1 MMKIKTTFPY
11 EVILID
17 SFVLLIVI
25 ILDII
30 FAIQQEWL
38 LMLLL
43 TLSALCFFGLLT
55 FLIYLFSRFYININE
70 YVEIRKYFKISKY
83 KTSECSFDVKEI
95 NETVNGDLIYI
106 LTIICDEVV
115 VLKINSNSFDSEFRT
130 KFYVNKLLE
139 YNNLSK

>member
-1 MMKIKTTFPY
+1 MNKI
-11 EVILID
+11 
-17 SFVLLIVI
+17 I

-55 FLIYLFSRFYININE
+55 FLIYLFSRFYLKINE

-106 LTIICDEVV
+106 LTITCDEVV

>member
-1 MMKIKTTFPY
+1 MKIKTTFPP

-25 ILDII
+25 ILNII
-30 FAIQQEWL
+30 FAIQQAWS
-38 LMLLL
+38 LMLFL
-43 TLSALCFFGLLT
+43 TLSAFCFYGLLT
-55 FLIYLFSRFYININE
+55 FLIYIFSRFYININE
-70 YVEIRKYFKISKY
+70 YVEIRKYFKIRKY

-106 LTIICDEVV
+106 LTITCDEVV

>member
-1 MMKIKTTFPY
+1 MKIKTTFPH

-55 FLIYLFSRFYININE
+55 FLIYLFSIFYININE

-106 LTIICDEVV
+106 LTITCDEVV

>member
-1 MMKIKTTFPY
+1 MKIKTTFPY

-38 LMLLL
+38 LMLIL

-83 KTSECSFDVKEI
+83 KTSECSFAVKEI

-106 LTIICDEVV
+106 LTITCGEVV

>member
-1 MMKIKTTFPY
+1 MKIKTTFPY

-106 LTIICDEVV
+106 LTITCDGVV
-115 VLKINSNSFDSEFRT
+115 VLKINSNSFDSVFRT
-130 KFYVNKLLE
+130 KYYVNKLLE

>member
-1 MMKIKTTFPY
+1 MKIKTTFPH

-106 LTIICDEVV
+106 LTITCDEVV

>member
-1 MMKIKTTFPY
+1 MKIKTTFPY

>member
-1 MMKIKTTFPY
+1 M
-11 EVILID
+11 
-17 SFVLLIVI
+17 IVI
-25 ILDII
+25 IFDII

-83 KTSECSFDVKEI
+83 KTNECSFDVKEI

-106 LTIICDEVV
+106 LTITCDEVV
-115 VLKINSNSFDSEFRT
+115 ILKINSNSFDSEFRS

>member
-1 MMKIKTTFPY
+1 
-11 EVILID
+11 
-17 SFVLLIVI
+17 
-25 ILDII
+25 
-30 FAIQQEWL
+30 
-38 LMLLL
+38 MLLL

-83 KTSECSFDVKEI
+83 KTNECSFDVKEI

-106 LTIICDEVV
+106 LTITCDEVV
-115 VLKINSNSFDSEFRT
+115 VLKINSNSFDSEFRS
-130 KFYVNKLLE
+130 KFYVNKLFE

>member
-1 MMKIKTTFPY
+1 MKIKTTFPH

-43 TLSALCFFGLLT
+43 ALSALCFFGLLT

-106 LTIICDEVV
+106 LTITCDEVV

>member
-1 MMKIKTTFPY
+1 MKIKTTFPH

-30 FAIQQEWL
+30 IAIQQEWL

-43 TLSALCFFGLLT
+43 TLSVLCFFGLLT

-106 LTIICDEVV
+106 LTITCDEVV

>member
-1 MMKIKTTFPY
+1 MMKIKTTFPH

-106 LTIICDEVV
+106 LTITCDEVV

>member
-1 MMKIKTTFPY
+1 MKIKTTFPH

-17 SFVLLIVI
+17 SFILLIVI

-30 FAIQQEWL
+30 FVIQQEWL

-106 LTIICDEVV
+106 LTITCDEVV